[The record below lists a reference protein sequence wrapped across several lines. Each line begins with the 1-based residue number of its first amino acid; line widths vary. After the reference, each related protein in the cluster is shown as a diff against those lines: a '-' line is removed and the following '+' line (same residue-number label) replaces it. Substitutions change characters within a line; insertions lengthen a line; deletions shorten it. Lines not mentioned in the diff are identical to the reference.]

1 VGADRP
7 AWDGDVRIVVLM
19 HNFAGGG
26 AERMFIRLA
35 NGFAGR
41 GVAVTV
47 VTVSADGVLE
57 SEIAAE
63 VRTIDLACRR
73 TVAAIRPLRET
84 LRQLRPTALL
94 SGLVHINTLAVLATR
109 GLTERPRLVLSERNT
124 PSRDMLHSGS
134 PMVFAAHLLMPWS
147 YRQADALIAVSAG
160 VARDLARVAWLGRRR
175 ITVLPNPVVADD
187 FDTRAA
193 AALDIAWPEKSNR
206 PVLLSAG
213 RLEPQKDFATLVR
226 AVARLGRERPCELV
240 ILGEGVERPRL
251 EALARELGIAERIHL
266 PGFSKRAPA
275 AMRRADLYVL
285 SSRFEG
291 SPNALVEAMA
301 TGTPVVAT
309 DCRSGPREILRG
321 GALGPL
327 VPVGD
332 AAALAAAIARTLD
345 APPPAAE
352 LRRHAAAFGVT
363 RSVDAY
369 LDVLRGAA

>member
-1 VGADRP
+1 LGADRP

-47 VTVSADGVLE
+47 VAVSADGVLQ
-57 SEIAAE
+57 SEIAPE

-73 TVAAIRPLRET
+73 TFAAIRPLREI

-94 SGLVHINTLAVLATR
+94 SGLVHVNTLAVLALR
-109 GLTERPRLVLSERNT
+109 GLRERPRLVLSERNT

-134 PMVFAAHLLMPWS
+134 PMVFAAHLVMPWS
-147 YRQADALIAVSAG
+147 YRQADAVIAVSAG
-160 VARDLARVAWLGRRR
+160 VARDLARVARLGRHR

-187 FDTRAA
+187 FEARAA
-193 AALDIAWPEKSNR
+193 AALDVAWPELSNR

-226 AVARLGRERPCELV
+226 AVARLGCERPCELV

-251 EALARELGIAERIHL
+251 EALACELGIAERVHL

-301 TGTPVVAT
+301 AGTPVVAT
-309 DCRSGPREILRG
+309 DCRSGPREILRD
-321 GALGPL
+321 GALGAL

-332 AAALAAAIARTLD
+332 AAGLAG
-345 APPPAAE
+345 APPISA
-352 LRRHAAAFGVT
+352 
-363 RSVDAY
+363 
-369 LDVLRGAA
+369 